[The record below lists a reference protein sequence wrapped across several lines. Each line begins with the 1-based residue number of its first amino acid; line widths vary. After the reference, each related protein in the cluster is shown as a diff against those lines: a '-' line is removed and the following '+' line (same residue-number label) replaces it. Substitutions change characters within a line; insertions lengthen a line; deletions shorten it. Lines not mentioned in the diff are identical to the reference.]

1 MDTLPTL
8 SLIERIVYLK
18 RAALFADLPPA
29 DLKRVAD
36 IAHEH
41 FYTDGEIIA
50 GQGEP
55 GDEMYIIVAGEV
67 KVVASQGDQ
76 AERELARRKPGD
88 VVGEMSIISQEPRMA
103 TLIAAGDVRM
113 LTIEQKQ
120 FEGILRER
128 PETRLA
134 VLRVLCERLKEVS

>member
-1 MDTLPTL
+1 MDTLATL
-8 SLIERIVYLK
+8 SLMERLVYLR
-18 RAALFADLPPA
+18 RAPLFTELSPA
-29 DLKRVAD
+29 DLKRIAE

-41 FYTDGEIIA
+41 FYTDGELIA
-50 GQGEP
+50 AKGDP

-67 KVVASQGDQ
+67 RVVSTTEDGDG
-76 AERELARRKPGD
+76 REIARRKPGG

-103 TLIAAGDVRM
+103 SLIASGDVRT

-134 VLRVLCERLKEVS
+134 VLRVLCERLQEAS

>member
-1 MDTLPTL
+1 MNTLATL
-8 SLIERIVYLK
+8 TQMERIVYLK
-18 RAALFADLPPA
+18 HVSLFANLPPA
-29 DLKRVAD
+29 DLKRLSD
-36 IAHEH
+36 IAQES
-41 FYTDGEIIA
+41 FFTDGDVIA

-55 GDEMYIIVAGEV
+55 GDEMTIIVSGQIRV
-67 KVVASQGDQ
+67 MSKQGS
-76 AERELARRKPGD
+76 ESRTLAVRGPGD

-103 TLIAAGDVRM
+103 TLVAAGDVRL

-134 VLRVLCERLKEVS
+134 VLRMLCERLKEVS

>member
-1 MDTLPTL
+1 M
-8 SLIERIVYLK
+8 ERIVYLK
-18 RAALFADLPPA
+18 RASLFADLSPA

-36 IAHEH
+36 ITHEH

-50 GQGEP
+50 GQGEQ
-55 GDEMYIIVAGEV
+55 GDEMYIIISGQV
-67 KVVASQGDQ
+67 KVVAEQ
-76 AERELARRKPGD
+76 ADGVQHELAVRKPGE
-88 VVGEMSIISQEPRMA
+88 VVGEMSIVSQEPRMA
-103 TLIAAGDVRM
+103 TLAAAGDVRT